1 MPAPAMVI
9 SKYRLQTLH
18 GPAHASYCFEL
29 TWMHA
34 IHRPYAAQNTSKA
47 YVLDVLRGLGRGLE
61 ESEAVPLRKL
71 LSLLTAKPKVFHQ
84 EPTAQVRKVLYV
96 L

>member
-1 MPAPAMVI
+1 
-9 SKYRLQTLH
+9 
-18 GPAHASYCFEL
+18 
-29 TWMHA
+29 MHP

-71 LSLLTAKPKVFHQ
+71 LSLLTAKPKVLHR